1 MPAAHRPVNEMGSHG
16 FQSDGA
22 AALARLQPIISFAP
36 VSCSDSRHE
45 IRELA
50 DALTRDVSRYL
61 RGINWLSTTVS
72 NDPGMA
78 EYIVRSILRSRGG
91 KLRLKTNL
99 RTVDGTEL
107 WSDKFDGD
115 LEAAFD

>member
-72 NDPGMA
+72 NYPGMA

>member
-1 MPAAHRPVNEMGSHG
+1 
-16 FQSDGA
+16 
-22 AALARLQPIISFAP
+22 
-36 VSCSDSRHE
+36 
-45 IRELA
+45 
-50 DALTRDVSRYL
+50 
-61 RGINWLSTTVS
+61 
-72 NDPGMA
+72 MA